1 MTENR
6 CSDSELVE
14 RYQNGNEGA
23 FETLLH
29 RHKSRLYTA
38 IYLIV
43 RDRYVAEDLLQETFI
58 KAINTIRGDRYNEE
72 GKFLPWISRIA
83 HNLAIDHFR
92 KKKRYPEIVLEDGSR
107 LFNSIDF
114 AEESLESRQI
124 MLDNKSRLRGLIKEL
139 PTEQKQVLIMRH
151 YLKMSFQEIAD
162 RTGVSINTALGR
174 MRYALI
180 NLRKKMN
187 NNQYAYD
194 KDFYPRRSDQVSVPR
209 NFGEGDSGDL

>member
-1 MTENR
+1 MIENR
-6 CSDSELVE
+6 SSDSELVL

-58 KAINTIRGDRYNEE
+58 KAVNTIRGGRYNEE

-83 HNLAIDHFR
+83 HNLAIDYFR
-92 KKKRYPEIVLEDGSR
+92 RKKRYPEIVLEDGSR
-107 LFNSIDF
+107 LFNSMDF
-114 AEESLESRQI
+114 AEESMESKQI
-124 MLDNKSRLRGLIKEL
+124 MQDTKSRLRGFIKEL

-187 NNQYAYD
+187 NNQLAYD
-194 KDFYPRRSDQVSVPR
+194 KDFYPRRPDQVSIPR
-209 NFGEGDSGDL
+209 DYGEGDAGN

>member
-1 MTENR
+1 MIDSR
-6 CSDSELVE
+6 LSDSQLVSL
-14 RYQNGNEGA
+14 YQHGNEEA
-23 FETLLH
+23 FEMLLH

-43 RDRYVAEDLLQETFI
+43 KDRYTAEDLLQETFV
-58 KAINTIRGDRYNEE
+58 KAINTIRGGRYNEE

-92 KKKRYPEIVLEDGSR
+92 KNKRYPEIILEDGSR
-107 LFNSIDF
+107 VFNSMEF
-114 AEESLESRQI
+114 SEESIESKQVVNETR
-124 MLDNKSRLRGLIKEL
+124 SRLRNFIKEL
-139 PTEQKQVLIMRH
+139 PVEQKQVLIMRH
-151 YLKMSFQEIAD
+151 FLQMSFQEIAD

-187 NNQYAYD
+187 NNRAYD
-194 KDFYPRRSDQVSVPR
+194 KNFYPDGPDQVSIPR
-209 NFGEGDSGDL
+209 DYGGGEQGD